1 MLSPL
6 RFSEPLV
13 IICILLQPSLS
24 HADTC
29 VLYHRRAPVKAVCG
43 TVIDPAGERLKDVE
57 VTLTNTDGSVVFST
71 HSDAKGNFSLRTVP
85 RGDYTLNVA
94 AEDYHTAHRD
104 IRVTDTGS
112 QSCRRKIEVTLGV
125 TGCDTGTRIKG
136 VDKPSDLDADLG
148 LKK

>member
-71 HSDAKGNFSLRTVP
+71 HSDANENSIWSPIPQSTP
-85 RGDYTLNVA
+85 RAIYQRGRA
-94 AEDYHTAHRD
+94 F
-104 IRVTDTGS
+104 
-112 QSCRRKIEVTLGV
+112 
-125 TGCDTGTRIKG
+125 GT
-136 VDKPSDLDADLG
+136 
-148 LKK
+148 